1 MKRGHVTGGKKE
13 QRQRGTSWYAAIEA
27 ADIARVELEWAA
39 RQESSQP
46 IVSPTGNTGCP
57 STPTDT
63 GRNT

>member
-46 IVSPTGNTGCP
+46 IVSPAWDTRCL
-57 STPTDT
+57 STSTNPR
-63 GRNT
+63 RNP